1 LRRRETD
8 IMNNQRLQSKPEEAQ
23 SGAASNDNSQP
34 SSAGRLLKG
43 LPWAWLA
50 LSGFVTLLWPIG
62 IGWVAVKLFQWLA
75 D

>member
-1 LRRRETD
+1 
-8 IMNNQRLQSKPEEAQ
+8 MNNPRLQSKPEEAQ
-23 SGAASNDNSQP
+23 GGAASNDNSQP
-34 SSAGRLLKG
+34 PSASGGRLLKG

-50 LSGFVTLLWPIG
+50 LGGFVTLLWLIG